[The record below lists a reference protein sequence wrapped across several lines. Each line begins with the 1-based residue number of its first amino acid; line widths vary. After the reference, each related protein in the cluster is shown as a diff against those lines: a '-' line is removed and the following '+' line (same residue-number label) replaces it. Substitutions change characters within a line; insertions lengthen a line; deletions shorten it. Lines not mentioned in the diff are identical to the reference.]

1 MGVQNA
7 KWKKTR
13 MKKNGSR
20 EETKQWNVV
29 KHIVNSF
36 HWKYNKTYIIT
47 YKSCKSMKSFH
58 SYTFFVRY
66 TLSSFLKANSN
77 ILCFITIK
85 ENICGLQTINTIYN
99 KKYITSFSSWCDDKG
114 MHKCW
119 LKIDFPSSVCW
130 DVCTPLYTICWIFT
144 SYITMMFINNVWNN
158 KYAITLF

>member
-1 MGVQNA
+1 MVF
-7 KWKKTR
+7 R
-13 MKKNGSR
+13 
-20 EETKQWNVV
+20 
-29 KHIVNSF
+29 
-36 HWKYNKTYIIT
+36 
-47 YKSCKSMKSFH
+47 
-58 SYTFFVRY
+58 
-66 TLSSFLKANSN
+66 LSISLVIFYHHFLKLDSH

-158 KYAITLF
+158 KYAITLFYLIKDRCTLNKYSAFIWKNRLYLYRSISIIISYIYNYACMVDVCK